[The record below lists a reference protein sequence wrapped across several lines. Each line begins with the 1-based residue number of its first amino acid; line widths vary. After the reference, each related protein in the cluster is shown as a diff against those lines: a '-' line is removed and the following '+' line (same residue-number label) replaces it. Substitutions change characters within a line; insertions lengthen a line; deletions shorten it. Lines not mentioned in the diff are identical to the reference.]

1 MVVSKICLETGEI
14 VAIKKFK
21 DSEDNDDVK
30 RTTMRELRVLR
41 SLRQENIVQLLEFFK
56 RKRKLFL
63 VFEFVERNMLEVLEE
78 SPGGVSQI
86 IVRSYAHQVTKYG
99 LILKISG

>member
-1 MVVSKICLETGEI
+1 
-14 VAIKKFK
+14 
-21 DSEDNDDVK
+21 
-30 RTTMRELRVLR
+30 MRELRVLR

-78 SPGGVSQI
+78 NPNGVSQFT
-86 IVRSYAHQVTKYG
+86 VRSYAHQVQSRTR
-99 LILKISG
+99 